1 MKRIGNLFERV
12 LERDNLRLAVGKAM
26 RGKRDRP
33 EVIAFLHQLES
44 RLAEMAE
51 QIQTGTFPQGRYRQF
66 LIFDPKERIISAPC
80 FAERVLHH
88 AVINVCEPVFERW
101 LIPDTFACRKGKG
114 RLAAMARAQ
123 HYARRFPFFLKLDI
137 RKYFDAVPHERLAAR
152 LARLF
157 KDQRL
162 LDLLGR
168 TVRSFRG
175 RWAVACRSAA

>member
-12 LERDNLRLAVGKAM
+12 LERDNLGLAVGKAM

-101 LIPDTFACRKGKG
+101 LIADTFACRKGKG
-114 RLAAMARAQ
+114 RLAALVRARTMPGGFRSSSSSTSGNTSTAYPTSSWCTGW
-123 HYARRFPFFLKLDI
+123 H
-137 RKYFDAVPHERLAAR
+137 
-152 LARLF
+152 
-157 KDQRL
+157 
-162 LDLLGR
+162 GCSR
-168 TVRSFRG
+168 TGGCWTCSG
-175 RWAVACRSAA
+175 ERWARFGVRWAGACR